1 MRNTRRGRSQIARE
15 ALSALIL
22 VFLVF
27 IAFALAASASGCRL
41 SVQPVIRWYDCRQ
54 EIRDAAGNVSLT
66 GCKIQPQEG
75 DGSSPSNDQQG
86 DDSGTLE
93 TGGGSS
99 GPSFRARVVSI
110 PTT

>member
-1 MRNTRRGRSQIARE
+1 MSTTRRRRSQAARE
-15 ALSALIL
+15 ILSALVLL
-22 VFLVF
+22 VMVF
-27 IAFALAASASGCRL
+27 ALFALAASASGCRL

-54 EIRDAAGNVSLT
+54 EVRDAAGNVSLT